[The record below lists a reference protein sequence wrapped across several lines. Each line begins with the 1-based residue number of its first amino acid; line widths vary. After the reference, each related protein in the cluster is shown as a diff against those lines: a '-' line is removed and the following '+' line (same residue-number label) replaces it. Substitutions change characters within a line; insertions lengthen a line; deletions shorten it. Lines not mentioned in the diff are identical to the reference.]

1 VDAQVALEKHLSAL
15 ATATRS
21 AHGQLDEVA
30 RLQLLMEE
38 RMARLAEYER
48 QYRDFLT
55 TKSRAVAP
63 KGARSDD

>member
-1 VDAQVALEKHLSAL
+1 
-15 ATATRS
+15 
-21 AHGQLDEVA
+21 LDEVA